1 MVNRSSSSTTPK
13 RISTGRSST
22 REAAAQATREK
33 IIRAATKVFAKHGFD
48 GGSLEKIARAAG
60 SYERMIPYYFGSK
73 EGLFIAVLEE
83 TYRQFD
89 EAELK
94 IDLPTDKPVESLK
107 AVIGFMFSYHRQN
120 SEFITLLNT
129 ENMYRGKHV
138 SKSRA
143 REYSYRGIS
152 ILDGLLKSGAAS
164 GVFRKNIVARDIYL
178 MIVSM
183 SYFYQSNRFT
193 LSAFLGEDLEAP
205 ETTKHWQ
212 EFMIDSVLRTV
223 SVSPP

>member
-1 MVNRSSSSTTPK
+1 MATKSTSTTAK
-13 RISTGRSST
+13 RAPTRRAGV
-22 REAAAQATREK
+22 REAAAQATQEK
-33 IIRAATKVFAKHGFD
+33 ILNAAVKVFAKHGFD
-48 GGSLEKIARAAG
+48 GGSLEKIARAAN

-83 TYRQFD
+83 TYRRFD

-94 IDLPTDKPVESLK
+94 IDLPLEKPVESLK
-107 AVIGFMFSYHRQN
+107 AVIRFMFSYHQQN

-143 REYSYRGIS
+143 REYSYRGVSTIGS
-152 ILDGLLKSGAAS
+152 LLNSGAS
-164 GVFRKNIVARDIYL
+164 LGVFRKDLSGRDVYL

-205 ETTKHWQ
+205 KAMAHWQ
-212 EFMIDSVLRTV
+212 DFMIEAVLRTV
-223 SVSPP
+223 SAAPA